1 MMVGFAYIVIG
12 MFDKSLYLK
21 YIYSETID
29 KFFYLDVFKILF
41 STLCILLLVNALN
54 LIDGLNALAIK
65 ISLIWLLYIFNFF
78 ETTNFSI
85 IIIILSLIIMIP
97 FNYMGKFF

>member
-41 STLCILLLVNALN
+41 STPCVFFASGKCALN

-65 ISLIWLLYIFNFF
+65 NLAHMVALYF
-78 ETTNFSI
+78 
-85 IIIILSLIIMIP
+85 
-97 FNYMGKFF
+97 